1 MKPSLCSLTSL
12 AFYSLLTSAQAQQY
26 TLSDY
31 YNPSSFT
38 SQFIFFTGDDPTH
51 GYVNYISESAASAAG
66 IFSTTSSSIRL
77 GVDSTNIPSASARG
91 RDSVRVES
99 TKTYNAG
106 TLIILDA
113 THMPVGCGTWP
124 AFWLYGPNWPTNGE
138 VDIIEGVNTQGRT
151 RLLRTRMLGARSRIA
166 RSSFWAT
173 NAGCGVVS
181 SQGGASY
188 GAGFNAN
195 GGGVYATQWT
205 DEAIS
210 IWFFPRGNVPG
221 DISSGSPNPSSW
233 GLPQARF
240 GGSGCDIGQ
249 HFRDQKIV
257 INTALCG
264 DWAGNV
270 WSQDAT
276 CSAKAATCSD
286 FVRDNPGAFADAYWE
301 ISSLKVYQSN
311 GNASP
316 SSTAVQLPSTLST
329 VTTVATSSSAA
340 ATTADTTIMAPTTT
354 PDTTTLPPSTFA
366 TSTITVPA
374 TSFSTSTITVEEST
388 PAVVPPTPS
397 APGETAPPMTSAWAD
412 STPSDAPSWTG
423 GYRGGGGGRWGGAGG
438 GGGGGRWGP
447 PPVTRTLLGPD
458 RMNTYEFPLL

>member
-1 MKPSLCSLTSL
+1 MRSALDSLTAL
-12 AFYSLLTSAQAQQY
+12 ALYSLLSPTYAQQY
-26 TLSDY
+26 TLSDDY
-31 YNPSSFT
+31 TPSSFT
-38 SQFIFFTGDDPTH
+38 SQFSFFTGDDPTH

-66 IFSTTSSSIRL
+66 IFSTTSSSSIRL

-138 VDIIEGVNTQGRT
+138 VDIIEGVNTQGQNSFAAHT
-151 RLLRTRMLGARSRIA
+151 NSGCSISNSPQQFLGELSTPNCDVNAPGQ
-166 RSSFWAT
+166 AT

-205 DEAIS
+205 SEAIG
-210 IWFFPRGNVPG
+210 IWFFPRGSVPS
-221 DISSGSPNPSSW
+221 DVTSGSPNPSSW
-233 GLPQARF
+233 GLPQAKF
-240 GGSGCDIGQ
+240 GGSGCDVGS

-270 WSQDAT
+270 WGQDAT
-276 CSAKAATCSD
+276 CSAKAASCAD
-286 FVRDNPGAFADAYWE
+286 FVRDNPGAYVDAYWE
-301 ISSLKVYQSN
+301 ISSLKVYQSS
-311 GNASP
+311 GDVPA
-316 SSTAVQLPSTLST
+316 PSTTVQPPSTFST
-329 VTTVATSSSAA
+329 VTTIDISSSPG
-340 ATTADTTIMAPTTT
+340 ATTTVVTSIAPTTT
-354 PDTTTLPPSTFA
+354 VDTISLPPSTFA
-366 TSTITVPA
+366 TSTIAVSTASPYIPA
-374 TSFSTSTITVEEST
+374 TTVEST

-397 APGETAPPMTSAWAD
+397 APQETAAPVTSAWSD
-412 STPSDAPSWTG
+412 STPTDVPSWSG
-423 GYRGGGGGRWGGAGG
+423 GYRGGGGGRWGG
-438 GGGGGRWGP
+438 GGGGRWGP
-447 PPVTRTLLGPD
+447 PS
-458 RMNTYEFPLL
+458 